1 MAWYIAYELQLKL
14 RVGES
19 LARMKSELHRYIHAV
34 FNESNVQIMVPRNN
48 WFAAQAIQPEKS
60 S

>member
-34 FNESNVQIMVPRNN
+34 FNESNVQIMVPRNS
-48 WFAAQAIQPEKS
+48 WFAALSIQPEKS